1 MPKLTYACVLSRDVD
16 RLGDFYRAVL
26 QLEPR
31 SRGAYLE
38 FQTQP
43 GIFSIWS
50 LDEYEQITRT
60 AATQDRSSGTVML
73 EFQVDNVDAEY
84 ERLRS
89 LESFEIEFVM
99 PLTTLPW
106 GNRSIYFRD
115 PEGNIVNFFTRVS

>member
-16 RLGDFYRAVL
+16 RLDAFYRAVL

-115 PEGNIVNFFTRVS
+115 PEGNIV

>member
-115 PEGNIVNFFTRVS
+115 PEGNIINFFTRVS